1 MKLLVVI
8 VTYNGMKWLDKCI
21 GSVLSSELPDG
32 SKPDIYCVDNAS
44 SDGSADYVAGHYPSV
59 ILIRNAENT
68 GFATANNSGMQYAL
82 DNGYDYVYLLNQD
95 AWVMKDTFSRLVK
108 AFDEHPDY
116 GILSPMQLRGDGK
129 AMDYQF
135 SKLYLKSTIDGDV
148 RRVSRVMAAH
158 WLIRCSAL
166 RLIGLFS
173 DLFPIYGQDDNLCHR
188 MRHEGF
194 LTGIVPQA
202 TAIHDRSQR
211 EESKEKL
218 IYRNYYMGSLVRL
231 HNPNLPRL
239 AAWAYIVPFT
249 FVKAVKYRSLEP
261 FRYFRKLH

>member
-1 MKLLVVI
+1 MKILVVI
-8 VTYNGMKWLDKCI
+8 VTYNGMKWLGKCL
-21 GSVLSSELPDG
+21 GSISGADVFV
-32 SKPDIYCVDNAS
+32 VDNAS
-44 SDGSADYVAGHYPSV
+44 SDGSADWVAEHRPDA
-59 ILIRNAENT
+59 ILVRNTENT
-68 GFATANNSGMQYAL
+68 GFTEANNLGMRYAL
-82 DNGYDYVYLLNQD
+82 DNGYDFVYLLNQD
-95 AWVMKDTFSRLVK
+95 AWVMPDTFQKLLE
-108 AFDEHPDY
+108 AFEAHPNY
-116 GILSPMQLRGDGK
+116 GILSPMQLRGDGL
-129 AMDYQF
+129 ARDFQF
-135 SKLYLKSTIDGDV
+135 SKLYLKSSGDGDI

-158 WLIRCSAL
+158 WMVRCDAL
-166 RLIGLFS
+166 RRTGLFS

-249 FVKAVKYRSLEP
+249 FVKAMKYRSLEP